1 MIPVQQVNLNRFLER
16 NSVSVWLKNSVKYE
30 KNKSFLTFCG
40 ILEFE
45 HKNMKGTV

>member
-16 NSVSVWLKNSVKYE
+16 NSVSSVAKKYE